1 MTPRRTTE
9 VSLIRGSQRYVF
21 RYLEGDEPRVIG
33 SFVSMAEDANSAF
46 DWIDAAVL
54 TLEVGRRQERLN
66 RRVPCVRVQ
75 GSGRQEGCTESL
87 RRW

>member
-1 MTPRRTTE
+1 MTPRRNRE

-21 RYLEGDEPRVIG
+21 RYAEGDEPRVIG
-33 SFVSMAEDANSAF
+33 SFVSMAEDAHCAF

-66 RRVPCVRVQ
+66 RGVQCAEVQ
-75 GSGRQEGCTESL
+75 GTGRQEGCTESL